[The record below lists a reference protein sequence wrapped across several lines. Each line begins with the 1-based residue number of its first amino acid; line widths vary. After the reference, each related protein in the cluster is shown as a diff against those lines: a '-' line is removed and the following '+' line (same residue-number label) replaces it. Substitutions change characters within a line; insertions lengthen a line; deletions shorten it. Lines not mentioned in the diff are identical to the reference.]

1 MKKVLVFLSL
11 ILILF
16 FGCTEDI
23 GTPIWRVWYAVEVT
37 PNHDLD
43 IRYFSD
49 KYHDTKILETI
60 NIKDSSYVQQLDGFW
75 VGQHFQSDKEI
86 GYFID
91 IDIKGINQYNGRL
104 SVFVYANDT
113 SLLDSISY
121 PFGTTN
127 ITLQGNIPKTF
138 R

>member
-16 FGCTEDI
+16 FGCAEDT

-37 PNHDLD
+37 PNYDLD

-60 NIKDSSYVQQLDGFW
+60 NIQDSSYVQQLDGFW
-75 VGQHFQSDKEI
+75 VGQHFQSDKET

-91 IDIKGINQYNGRL
+91 VDIKGINQYNGRL

-138 R
+138 K